1 MTNIDMIDRNQAGLP
16 VLLTIRS
23 EQHFEDMA
31 PDSIELVT
39 EGSLTPTGEGGLIL
53 SYQESELTGLEGTT
67 TSFEVRG
74 PQVIL
79 SRTGSVNSQMVFEEG
94 KQHTSLYETPFGE
107 LAIDIQ
113 TSRLRHSLTERGGL
127 LDLRYSISVDH
138 SATGRNAFKIRV
150 RRKHEAR
157 ENGQS

>member
-1 MTNIDMIDRNQAGLP
+1 MTSIETNGLP

-23 EQHFEDMA
+23 EQHFEDTE
-31 PDSIELVT
+31 PDSVELMT
-39 EGSLTPTGEGGLIL
+39 EGTLTPTEEGGLVL
-53 SYQESELTGLEGTT
+53 SYQESALTGLEGTT
-67 TSFEVRG
+67 TTFEVRG

-113 TSRLRHSLTERGGL
+113 TSRLRQSLTEQGGL
-127 LDLRYSISVDH
+127 MDLRYSISVDH
-138 SATGRNAFKIRV
+138 SVTGRNAFKIRV
-150 RRKHEAR
+150 RRKHEPR
-157 ENGQS
+157 EIGQS

>member
-1 MTNIDMIDRNQAGLP
+1 MTSIETNALP

-23 EQHFEDMA
+23 EQRYEGA
-31 PDSIELVT
+31 EPDSMELMT
-39 EGSLTPTGEGGLIL
+39 EGTLTAAGEGRLVL

-67 TSFEVRG
+67 TTFEIQG

-94 KQHTSLYETPFGE
+94 KQHTSLYKTPFGE
-107 LAIDIQ
+107 LAIDIR

-127 LDLRYSISVDH
+127 VDLQYSISVDH
-138 SATGRNAFKIRV
+138 SVTGRNAFKIRV
-150 RRKHEAR
+150 RRKHEPR
-157 ENGQS
+157 KNG

>member
-1 MTNIDMIDRNQAGLP
+1 MTSIETNGLP

-23 EQHFEDMA
+23 EQHFEDME
-31 PDSIELVT
+31 PDGIELMT
-39 EGSLTPTGEGGLIL
+39 EGTLTPTEEGGLVL
-53 SYQESELTGLEGTT
+53 SYQESALTGLEGTT
-67 TSFEVRG
+67 TTFEVRG

-79 SRTGSVNSQMVFEEG
+79 SRTGSVNSQMIFEEG

-107 LAIDIQ
+107 LAVDVQ

-127 LDLRYSISVDH
+127 MDLRYSISVDH
-138 SATGRNAFKIRV
+138 SVTGRNAFKIRV
-150 RRKHEAR
+150 RRKHEPR

>member
-1 MTNIDMIDRNQAGLP
+1 MTNIEVDKLP

-23 EQHFEDMA
+23 EQRFEDME
-31 PDSIELVT
+31 PDSIELMT
-39 EGSLTPTGEGGLIL
+39 EGTLELTGEGMIL
-53 SYQESELTGLEGTT
+53 SYQESELTGLNGTT
-67 TSFEVRG
+67 TAFEVRG

-79 SRTGSVNSQMVFEEG
+79 TRTGSVNSQMVFEEG

-127 LDLRYSISVDH
+127 MDLQYSISVDH
-138 SATGRNAFKIRV
+138 SVTGRNAFKIRV
-150 RRKHEAR
+150 RRKHELRA
-157 ENGQS
+157 NG

>member
-1 MTNIDMIDRNQAGLP
+1 MTSIETNGLP

-23 EQHFEDMA
+23 EQHFEDME
-31 PDSIELVT
+31 PDSIELMT
-39 EGSLTPTGEGGLIL
+39 EGTLTAAGEGGLLL
-53 SYQESELTGLEGTT
+53 SYQESALTGLEGTT
-67 TSFEVRG
+67 TTFEVRG

-107 LAIDIQ
+107 LAIDVQ
-113 TSRLRHSLTERGGL
+113 TSRLRHSLTEGGGL

-138 SATGRNAFKIRV
+138 SVTGRNTFQIRV
-150 RRKHEAR
+150 RRKHELR

>member
-1 MTNIDMIDRNQAGLP
+1 MTDNVIISIKGKQLYAEGG
-16 VLLTIRS
+16 
-23 EQHFEDMA
+23 
-31 PDSIELVT
+31 PDEVELVT
-39 EGSLTPTGEGGLIL
+39 AGTLKRDGAGGYTV

>member
-1 MTNIDMIDRNQAGLP
+1 MTRIETNRLP
-16 VLLTIRS
+16 VLLTIRA
-23 EQHFEDMA
+23 EQRYEDME
-31 PDSIELVT
+31 PDGVELMT
-39 EGSLTPTGEGGLIL
+39 EGTLEPVEGGGLLL
-53 SYQESELTGLEGTT
+53 SYQESALTGLEGTT
-67 TSFEVRG
+67 TTFEVRG

-127 LDLRYSISVDH
+127 MDLRYSISVDH
-138 SATGRNAFKIRV
+138 SVTGRNAFKIRV

-157 ENGQS
+157 ENG

>member
-1 MTNIDMIDRNQAGLP
+1 MTSIETNKLP

-23 EQHFEDMA
+23 EQRFEDME
-31 PDSIELVT
+31 PDSIELMT
-39 EGSLTPTGEGGLIL
+39 EGTLELTGEGMIL
-53 SYQESELTGLEGTT
+53 SYQESELTGLNGTT
-67 TSFEVRG
+67 TAFEVRG

-79 SRTGSVNSQMVFEEG
+79 TRTGSVNSQMVFEEG

-127 LDLRYSISVDH
+127 MDLQISISGDPSV
-138 SATGRNAFKIRV
+138 TGRHAFKIRV
-150 RRKHEAR
+150 RRKHELRA
-157 ENGQS
+157 NG

>member
-1 MTNIDMIDRNQAGLP
+1 MINIEKNQLP

-23 EQHFEDMA
+23 EQHYEDME
-31 PDSIELVT
+31 PDSIELMT
-39 EGSLTPTGEGGLIL
+39 EGTLTLTGEGGMVL

-67 TSFEVRG
+67 TAFEIRG
-74 PQVIL
+74 AQVIL
-79 SRTGSVNSQMVFEEG
+79 TRTGSVNSQMVFEEG

>member
-1 MTNIDMIDRNQAGLP
+1 MTSIETSGLP

-23 EQHFEDMA
+23 EQHFEDME
-31 PDSIELVT
+31 PDSIELMT
-39 EGSLTPTGEGGLIL
+39 EGTLTATGEGGLLL
-53 SYQESELTGLEGTT
+53 SYQESALTGLEGTT
-67 TSFEVRG
+67 TTFEVQG

-107 LAIDIQ
+107 LAIDVQ

-138 SATGRNAFKIRV
+138 SVTGRNAFKIRV
-150 RRKHEAR
+150 RRKHEPR

>member
-1 MTNIDMIDRNQAGLP
+1 MTSIETNGLS

-23 EQHFEDMA
+23 EQHFEDME
-31 PDSIELVT
+31 PDSIELMT
-39 EGSLTPTGEGGLIL
+39 EGTLTATGEGGLLL
-53 SYQESELTGLEGTT
+53 SYQESALTGLEGTT
-67 TSFEVRG
+67 TTFEVRG

-113 TSRLRHSLTERGGL
+113 TSRLRHSLTEQGGL
-127 LDLRYSISVDH
+127 MDLRYSISVDH
-138 SATGRNAFKIRV
+138 SVTGRNAFKIRV
-150 RRKHEAR
+150 RRKHEPR
-157 ENGQS
+157 EIGQS

>member
-1 MTNIDMIDRNQAGLP
+1 MTSIETSGLP

-23 EQHFEDMA
+23 EQHYEDA
-31 PDSIELVT
+31 EPDSMELMTEGTLRAAGAGELV
-39 EGSLTPTGEGGLIL
+39 L

-67 TSFEVRG
+67 TTFEIRG
-74 PQVIL
+74 SQVIL

-107 LAIDIQ
+107 LAIDIR
-113 TSRLRHSLTERGGL
+113 TSRLRHSLTEQGGRM
-127 LDLRYSISVDH
+127 DLQYTISVDH
-138 SATGRNAFKIRV
+138 SVTGRNAFQIRV
-150 RRKHEAR
+150 RRKHEPR

>member
-1 MTNIDMIDRNQAGLP
+1 MTSIETNALP

-23 EQHFEDMA
+23 EQRYEDA
-31 PDSIELVT
+31 EPDSMELMT
-39 EGSLTPTGEGGLIL
+39 EGTLTAAGEGRLVL

-67 TSFEVRG
+67 TTFEIQG

>member
-1 MTNIDMIDRNQAGLP
+1 M
-16 VLLTIRS
+16 
-23 EQHFEDMA
+23 
-31 PDSIELVT
+31 T
-39 EGSLTPTGEGGLIL
+39 EGTLTPIGEGGIL
-53 SYQESELTGLEGTT
+53 LAYQESALTGLEGTT
-67 TSFEVRG
+67 TTFEVRG

-107 LAIDIQ
+107 LAIDVQ
-113 TSRLRHSLTERGGL
+113 TSRLRHSLTEQGGL
-127 LDLRYSISVDH
+127 MDLRYSISVEH

>member
-1 MTNIDMIDRNQAGLP
+1 MTSIETSGLP

-23 EQHFEDMA
+23 EQHFEDME
-31 PDSIELVT
+31 PDSIELMT
-39 EGSLTPTGEGGLIL
+39 EGTLTATGEGGLLL
-53 SYQESELTGLEGTT
+53 SYQESALTGLEGTT
-67 TSFEVRG
+67 TTFEVRG

-107 LAIDIQ
+107 LAIDVQ

-138 SATGRNAFKIRV
+138 SVTGRNAFKIRV
-150 RRKHEAR
+150 RRKHEPR

>member
-1 MTNIDMIDRNQAGLP
+1 MTSIERNKLP

-23 EQHFEDMA
+23 EQRYEDME
-31 PDSIELVT
+31 PDSIELMT
-39 EGSLTPTGEGGLIL
+39 EGVLEMTGDGRIIL

-67 TSFEVRG
+67 TAFEIRG
-74 PQVIL
+74 SRVTL
-79 SRTGSVNSQMVFEEG
+79 TRTGGVNSQMVFEEG

-127 LDLRYSISVDH
+127 MDLRYSISVDH
-138 SATGRNAFKIRV
+138 SVTGRNAFKIRV
-150 RRKHEAR
+150 RPTF
-157 ENGQS
+157 S

>member
-1 MTNIDMIDRNQAGLP
+1 MTSIETRALP

-23 EQHFEDMA
+23 EQHYEDME
-31 PDSIELVT
+31 PDSIELMT
-39 EGSLTPTGEGGLIL
+39 EGTLTATGEGGILL
-53 SYQESELTGLEGTT
+53 SYQESALTGLEGTT
-67 TSFEVRG
+67 TTFEVRG

-107 LAIDIQ
+107 LAIDVQ
-113 TSRLRHSLTERGGL
+113 TSRLRHSLTEQGGL
-127 LDLRYSISVDH
+127 MDLRYSISVDH
-138 SATGRNAFKIRV
+138 SVTGRNAFRIRV

-157 ENGQS
+157 ENWQL

>member
-1 MTNIDMIDRNQAGLP
+1 MTTDNVIISIKGKQLYA
-16 VLLTIRS
+16 
-23 EQHFEDMA
+23 ECA
-31 PDSIELVT
+31 PEEIELVT
-39 EGSLTPTGEGGLIL
+39 AGTMERDGQGGCTI

-67 TSFEVRG
+67 TTFEVRG

-127 LDLRYSISVDH
+127 MDLQYSIAVEHSV
-138 SATGRNAFKIRV
+138 TGRNAFKIHV
-150 RRKHEAR
+150 RRKHELR
-157 ENGQS
+157 ENGQC

>member
-1 MTNIDMIDRNQAGLP
+1 MTSIETNRLP
-16 VLLTIRS
+16 VLLTIRA
-23 EQHFEDMA
+23 EQRYEDME
-31 PDSIELVT
+31 PDGVELMT
-39 EGSLTPTGEGGLIL
+39 EGTLEPVEGGGLLL

-67 TSFEVRG
+67 TTFEVRG

-127 LDLRYSISVDH
+127 MDLRYSISVDH
-138 SATGRNAFKIRV
+138 SVTGRNAFKIRV

-157 ENGQS
+157 ENG